1 MFRRWKENGRKA
13 LLAMQAAVLSR
24 MMTICS
30 YAETVQDANWMKE
43 DATSGGL
50 FTEAI
55 TKVQDVFRS
64 GYAFAIV
71 VAVGL
76 FVLLFIYAGVKL
88 SLVIPLTQSKQ
99 AEDIPDLRGHDLR
112 VWGNLLCKSGL

>member
-13 LLAMQAAVLSR
+13 LLTMQAAVLSG

-64 GYAFAIV
+64 GYSFAIV

-88 SLVIPLTQSKQ
+88 SFGAKVIVFFSISCLVGLI
-99 AEDIPDLRGHDLR
+99 
-112 VWGNLLCKSGL
+112 NLFLGMLQH

>member
-76 FVLLFIYAGVKL
+76 FVLLFIYAG
-88 SLVIPLTQSKQ
+88 I
-99 AEDIPDLRGHDLR
+99 
-112 VWGNLLCKSGL
+112 NCKRKRSGSVTLHCH